1 MGYLEMII
9 FLDTSHVKYSI
20 LFKNSYVLYEEEID
34 AVFHKKQLLIEFHN
48 IYKIM
53 SSFLNI
59 ILFLLDLRL

>member
-9 FLDTSHVKYSI
+9 FLDTSHFKYSI
-20 LFKNSYVLYEEEID
+20 MFKNSYVLYEEEID